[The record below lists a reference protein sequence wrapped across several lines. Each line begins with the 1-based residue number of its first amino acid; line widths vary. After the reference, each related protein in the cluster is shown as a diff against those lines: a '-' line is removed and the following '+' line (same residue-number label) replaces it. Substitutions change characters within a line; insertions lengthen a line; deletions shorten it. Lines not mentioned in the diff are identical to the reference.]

1 MLLVDS
7 TAYPRLHHPV
17 TQGALC
23 LRGWSTGELGGS
35 PLRVETAYQRRRGE
49 PLRPGRV
56 EEALAAAAD
65 RLLGIRDAY
74 GGASIGILGSARITV
89 EEVLLLRR
97 LARALG
103 TPHLDS
109 LQRLGYVSFPPV
121 DLRDIESA
129 PRLTVLGANLHER
142 HPQVGRR
149 VLRAMDRGS
158 DVRVVHARRVP
169 PVGAGALHRAVL
181 PGHELDALEGAEAN
195 ELTLVS
201 SELALAGQGRAAA
214 ARLAGRRT
222 IYLSDYVNQRGA
234 VEAGLYPSP
243 DGLSAWEMLGAAAEG
258 RLKALLV
265 FSDDPFEFF
274 PDLAAR
280 AFAGAEFTVVVDAIK
295 TASGRHADVVLPGGL
310 LAEKHGTVVNM
321 EGRAQEI
328 APIADR
334 RDVWTE
340 GAIATFLLDRAA
352 SDDEM
357 GFAGPRSLGAAG
369 AEAERPTE
377 DRPFIAALDAASFW
391 GGHALAAATVSA
403 WREERNLAADF
414 PEGYV
419 SLHREDA
426 RELRVSQGARVR
438 IESADGS
445 IALPVRYDVRAQRG
459 AVWIP
464 MSCWERAG
472 SALGALD
479 FDPGLRIPVF
489 RPRAVRVSR
498 AEGS

>member
-35 PLRVETAYQRRRGE
+35 PLRVETAYRRNRGE
-49 PLRPGRV
+49 SLRPVRV
-56 EEALAAAAD
+56 EEALAATAE
-65 RLLGIRDAY
+65 RLLGIRDSY

-109 LQRLGYVSFPPV
+109 LQRLGYVPLPPV
-121 DLRDIESA
+121 NLRDIESA
-129 PRLTVLGANLHER
+129 SRLTVLGANLHER

-158 DVRVVHARRVP
+158 DVQVVHARRVP

-181 PGHELDALEGAEAN
+181 PGHELDMLEGAGPN
-195 ELTLVS
+195 ELVLVS
-201 SELALAGQGRAAA
+201 SELALAGQGRAMA
-214 ARLAGRRT
+214 ARLAGRRA

-234 VEAGLYPSP
+234 VEAGLHPSQ
-243 DGLSAWEMLGAAAEG
+243 DGLSAWEMLEAAAEG

-265 FSDDPFEFF
+265 FADDPFEFF

-280 AFAGAEFTVVVDAIK
+280 AFASAEFTVVVDAIK
-295 TASGRHADVVLPGGL
+295 TASGRHADIVLPGGL

-328 APIADR
+328 APVVDR

-340 GAIATFLLDRAA
+340 GAIANFLLDRAV
-352 SDDEM
+352 SDD
-357 GFAGPRSLGAAG
+357 GFDFAAPQSLGAAG
-369 AEAERPTE
+369 PEADRPTK

-414 PEGYV
+414 PQGHV
-419 SLHREDA
+419 SLNREDA
-426 RELRVSQGARVR
+426 REMRVSQGARVM
-438 IESADGS
+438 IESAAGA
-445 IALPVRYDVRAQRG
+445 ITLPVRFDARAQRG
-459 AVWIP
+459 AAWIP